1 MIFSE
6 YNFLGKNKK
15 LATKF
20 LGPATVFEVK
30 SNLTVSNLLI
40 ALTVILVHLENLSK
54 ALYDCQILLQSC
66 QAHIREVVN
75 AEEKI
80 KDNC

>member
-1 MIFSE
+1 LVTLNVLVIIE
-6 YNFLGKNKK
+6 LE
-15 LATKF
+15 
-20 LGPATVFEVK
+20 PPRVATVFEVK

-54 ALYDCQILLQSC
+54 ALYDCQILLQGC